1 MLDTIDLSKLFHRS
15 SKNHT
20 KGHPPI
26 AKNSAEWP
34 ANWCTIEYKEYPRF
48 EKIALPNVPESRFMQ
63 AELAAVVNER
73 HSSHSF
79 TGESLAL
86 SQLSTLLKYSC
97 GIVRSEDGA
106 KVHRAQPSG
115 GGRYP
120 LEVYPVVLAG
130 NMDVPEGVYHY
141 NVRRHALEVLWQ
153 RKFSESGL
161 LSFFTY
167 EWVRKDRLSNY
178 AISKSTMRV
187 LKIAFEE
194 GVRGAA

>member
-1 MLDTIDLSKLFHRS
+1 
-15 SKNHT
+15 
-20 KGHPPI
+20 
-26 AKNSAEWP
+26 
-34 ANWCTIEYKEYPRF
+34 
-48 EKIALPNVPESRFMQ
+48 MQ